1 MYEKGFTNTDREK
14 ASINSVLL
22 HRNRRFG
29 CELMFLSVYGMGIIK
44 GVQACIWIISLL
56 KF

>member
-1 MYEKGFTNTDREK
+1 MYEKGFTNTERGK
-14 ASINSVLL
+14 TSLNSVLL
-22 HRNRRFG
+22 HRNWKFG

-44 GVQACIWIISLL
+44 GMQAYIQIILLL